1 MATNFRNSGSG
12 SQYSN
17 THGTQN
23 NNSGSWNQFNANTI
37 NYNAQNQSD
46 SKLLADL
53 RVTDPRDDKRRIE
66 RRKGGLLRDS
76 YCWILDH
83 KAFVRWQ
90 TDTQSSLLW
99 IRGDPGKGKTM
110 LICSIID
117 ELPARMP
124 GWETIYFF
132 CEATDSRLNNATAV
146 LRSLLYLLLRKRP
159 SLSRFIREEHEHAG
173 KRLFEDAN
181 GWDFLS
187 ITFSNILQDGGL
199 DGFILVI
206 DALDECT
213 AGLDQLLDFIVGLF
227 PFHVKV
233 IASSRNWLS
242 IEETMA
248 TISDRACIS
257 LELNQTSVS
266 AAVNRYIRHQVD
278 KLARLKRYDSTTRD
292 EVYDYLSSKADDT
305 FLWVALV
312 TEQLRKPGV
321 SRRHARMKL
330 EEFPQHLDA
339 LYNRMLARTWESMD
353 RDLCRRILA
362 VASIVCRPVTL
373 LELLSLAGLTERRI
387 DLETLKEIVGECGC
401 LLTVKDDV
409 VYFVHQ
415 SAKDF
420 LFRHALADTMPLGI
434 HREHNLLL
442 SRSLEVMSKTC
453 RRNIYNLKEPGAS
466 VENIRTPVPDPLEP
480 ARYACVYWA
489 EHIDDGGHMPQLQ
502 YRQVYEFLK
511 KHFLHWAEA
520 LSLLRSVSGGI
531 TSLLKLTQVFSKI
544 TK

>member
-1 MATNFRNSGSG
+1 MAPDFRISGSG
-12 SQYSN
+12 SQYNN

-23 NNSGSWNQFNANTI
+23 NNSGPGNQFNASTI

-83 KAFVRWQ
+83 EAFVRWQ

-110 LICSIID
+110 LICGIID

-181 GWDFLS
+181 VWDFLS

-213 AGLDQLLDFIVGLF
+213 AGLDQLLDLIVCLF

-248 TISDRACIS
+248 TISDQACIS
-257 LELNQTSVS
+257 LELNQTSDS
-266 AAVNRYIRHQVD
+266 AAVNRYIRHQVSQ
-278 KLARLKRYDSTTRD
+278 LARLKRYDSTTRD

-373 LELLSLAGLTERRI
+373 LELLSLAGLTER
-387 DLETLKEIVGECGC
+387 
-401 LLTVKDDV
+401 
-409 VYFVHQ
+409 
-415 SAKDF
+415 A
-420 LFRHALADTMPLGI
+420 ALIWRP
-434 HREHNLLL
+434 
-442 SRSLEVMSKTC
+442 
-453 RRNIYNLKEPGAS
+453 
-466 VENIRTPVPDPLEP
+466 
-480 ARYACVYWA
+480 
-489 EHIDDGGHMPQLQ
+489 
-502 YRQVYEFLK
+502 
-511 KHFLHWAEA
+511 
-520 LSLLRSVSGGI
+520 
-531 TSLLKLTQVFSKI
+531 
-544 TK
+544 